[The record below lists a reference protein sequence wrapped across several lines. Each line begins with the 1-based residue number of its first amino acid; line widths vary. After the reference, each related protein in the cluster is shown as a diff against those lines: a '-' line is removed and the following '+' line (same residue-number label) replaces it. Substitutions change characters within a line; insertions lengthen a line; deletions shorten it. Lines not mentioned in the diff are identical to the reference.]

1 MGGTVSNMMQP
12 SLNSFGQQM
21 NQQAFNNQLGRASNQ
36 MYQPP
41 NQMGG
46 YDPYTAMRRPN
57 YMPYGPNQQFYQPV
71 YQPSY
76 SQFSNFGYGQAPFGG
91 FYQPPMMGRQMMGRG
106 LQMGAQQIGTP
117 TPDMFTNYGDFDPR
131 FRPQQSNPQQSNM
144 VGGQATYLTDQFQP
158 MMPPQQA
165 QTQYQSTPYT
175 APQQSRNPFK
185 RGFMAA
191 FGGQQPQSNFPYS
204 VNYGQ
209 PMLSPQPMQTQYRP
223 IPMAS
228 QTSIDQ
234 IKAQAMAEGASQAQ
248 MAAQNSANNSGFKK
262 GGNVDDGIASL
273 LKK

>member
-21 NQQAFNNQLGRASNQ
+21 NQQAFNNQLGRVSNQ

-57 YMPYGPNQQFYQPV
+57 YMPFGPNQQFYQPI

-91 FYQPPMMGRQMMGRG
+91 FYQPPMMGMMGRQMGLGRG
-106 LQMGAQQIGTP
+106 LQGGQRMGTAN
-117 TPDMFTNYGDFDPR
+117 PDMFTNYGDFDPR
-131 FRPQQSNPQQSNM
+131 FRPQQSSPQQSNM
-144 VGGQATYLTDQFQP
+144 VGGQATYLTEP
-158 MMPPQQA
+158 RAMHHGMLGG
-165 QTQYQSTPYT
+165 
-175 APQQSRNPFK
+175 API
-185 RGFMAA
+185 
-191 FGGQQPQSNFPYS
+191 
-204 VNYGQ
+204 NYELPTGPEATFQ

-248 MAAQNSANNSGFKK
+248 MAAQNAANNSGFKK

>member
-12 SLNSFGQQM
+12 YLDSFGQQM
-21 NQQAFNNQLGRASNQ
+21 NQQAFNNQLGRVSNQ

-57 YMPYGPNQQFYQPV
+57 YMPYGPNQQFYQPI

-91 FYQPPMMGRQMMGRG
+91 FYQPPMMGMMGRG
-106 LQMGAQQIGTP
+106 LQMGAQRMGTP

-131 FRPQQSNPQQSNM
+131 FRPQQSNM
-144 VGGQATYLTDQFQP
+144 FGGQATYLTDQFQP

-165 QTQYQSTPYT
+165 Q
-175 APQQSRNPFK
+175 QQAYSI
-185 RGFMAA
+185 
-191 FGGQQPQSNFPYS
+191 PYS
-204 VNYGQ
+204 NAQQNTGNSLKERMVASLYRRRSAPPLADNYGQ

-234 IKAQAMAEGASQAQ
+234 IKAQAMAEGVNQGMSQAQ
-248 MAAQNSANNSGFKK
+248 SSY
-262 GGNVDDGIASL
+262 GGGAKAGGKVDDDGIASL

>member
-57 YMPYGPNQQFYQPV
+57 YMPFGPNQQFYQPI

-106 LQMGAQQIGTP
+106 LQGGQQLGTAN
-117 TPDMFTNYGDFDPR
+117 PDMFTNYGDFDPR

-185 RGFMAA
+185 RGFAAA

-209 PMLSPQPMQTQYRP
+209 PMLTPQPMQTQYRP
-223 IPMAS
+223 IPFMN
-228 QTSIDQ
+228 QTQVD
-234 IKAQAMAEGASQAQ
+234 ARD
-248 MAAQNSANNSGFKK
+248 AAAAAAAAPPPSYDGGGGFKK
-262 GGNVDDGIASL
+262 GGKVDDDGIASL

>member
-1 MGGTVSNMMQP
+1 MGGMVSNAINQSGLP
-12 SLNSFGQQM
+12 NAINQAGFQQ
-21 NQQAFNNQLGRASNQ
+21 QLGRVSNQ

-57 YMPYGPNQQFYQPV
+57 YMPFGPNQQFYQPI

-91 FYQPPMMGRQMMGRG
+91 FYQPPMMGMMGRG
-106 LQMGAQQIGTP
+106 LQGGQQMGMAPGN
-117 TPDMFTNYGDFDPR
+117 MATNYGDFDPR
-131 FRPQQSNPQQSNM
+131 FRPQQSNMLS
-144 VGGQATYLTDQFQP
+144 GQATYLTDQFQP

-165 QTQYQSTPYT
+165 QQQAYAIPYSN
-175 APQQSRNPFK
+175 APQPRLP
-185 RGFMAA
+185 
-191 FGGQQPQSNFPYS
+191 FGGLRSMRPVYDAANAAYGSGAQQQF
-204 VNYGQ
+204 Q
-209 PMLSPQPMQTQYRP
+209 PMLSPQPVQTQYRP

-234 IKAQAMAEGASQAQ
+234 IKAQAMAEGVNQGMSQAQ
-248 MAAQNSANNSGFKK
+248 SSY
-262 GGNVDDGIASL
+262 GGGAKAGGKVEDDGIASL

>member
-1 MGGTVSNMMQP
+1 MGQMAGAIMPQLSNAVARAG
-12 SLNSFGQQM
+12 FQQ
-21 NQQAFNNQLGRASNQ
+21 QLGQASNQ

-57 YMPYGPNQQFYQPV
+57 YMPYGPNQQFYQPI

-91 FYQPPMMGRQMMGRG
+91 FYQPPMQ
-106 LQMGAQQIGTP
+106 
-117 TPDMFTNYGDFDPR
+117 
-131 FRPQQSNPQQSNM
+131 
-144 VGGQATYLTDQFQP
+144 QFQP

-165 QTQYQSTPYT
+165 QQQAYAIPYSN
-175 APQQSRNPFK
+175 AQQGSSGFFK
-185 RGFMAA
+185 RRLSGA
-191 FGGQQPQSNFPYS
+191 FDNRRNQSAPPLAD
-204 VNYGQ
+204 NYGQ

-234 IKAQAMAEGASQAQ
+234 IKAQAMAEGVNQGMSQAQ
-248 MAAQNSANNSGFKK
+248 SSY
-262 GGNVDDGIASL
+262 GGGAKAGGKVDDDGIASL